1 MKKMGVYVVLPV
13 FMAIEDEFDRSFVRN
28 IFDMY
33 AEKLFELAFE
43 ITQDKNSAEE
53 CLQEVFCKVVDRVDY
68 FKDAQNRNIL
78 KLLLVITCRNIAIN
92 KYNENKRRSQHEIQ
106 LSVLQEDGD
115 DPIEL
120 ADKDEDLDRIIA
132 TKDAYNIV
140 KELVDRLDEKYRS
153 VLMLRANGLGFEEI
167 AELLNIT
174 PQLARKRF
182 SRAREMIIKMG
193 GDALNGYKGQ

>member
-1 MKKMGVYVVLPV
+1 
-13 FMAIEDEFDRSFVRN
+13 MAIGDEFDRAFVIK

-33 AEKLFELAFE
+33 AEKLFELAFA
-43 ITQDKNSAEE
+43 IIQDKKSAEE
-53 CLQEVFCKVVDRVDY
+53 CVQEVFCKVVDKVDY
-68 FKDAQNRNIL
+68 FKDAHSRNIL
-78 KLLLVITCRNIAIN
+78 RLLLFITCKNTAIN
-92 KYNENKRRSQHEIQ
+92 YYNQNKRRSQNEIQ
-106 LSVLQEDGD
+106 ISVLQEDGD

-140 KELVDRLDEKYRS
+140 KELVERLDEKYKS
-153 VLMLRANGLGFEEI
+153 VLMLRANGLNFEEI

-182 SRAREMIIKMG
+182 SRARELIIKMG
-193 GDALNGYKGQ
+193 GDALNGYKRQ